1 MPRHLTG
8 LTALEFYGHLSNVPT
23 SIIKQRRGPLLEKV
37 GLAERAKDPVR
48 TYSKGMLQ
56 RLGLAQAMLHDPELF
71 ILDEPT
77 DGLDPLARSQV
88 RGYLTEL
95 KRQGKTIFLNSH
107 ILQEVELICDRV
119 AILDRGVLRRV
130 ANVAEITS
138 GRVSITEGG
147 NGQPH
152 AAQEAL
158 ELHLDLTGPEA
169 TIRQMLG
176 SLPISSWQP
185 FSPTDFRVVTRVPS
199 QPAVDELIDRL
210 RSSGDQHRRPLA
222 AAGEP
227 GRGVLGDRGRSRG
240 LTAVWSLGAC
250 DLVHSIPMRPY
261 LAIIKDSFREA
272 IASRVLWVLLA
283 LITVKLIALAATG
296 IRVDVRTDF
305 VCGDMVEG
313 PRLAGK
319 LRQAAAADEPSP
331 GKRMWG
337 FIGEGS
343 QQKLIALDASPERR
357 SRRVFP
363 GNGSLAE
370 LADDADP
377 PPRPVRRASV
387 EHSHAVQRSQGPA
400 GQAAAIAQRAATW
413 PASTA
418 C

>member
-1 MPRHLTG
+1 MQPAIETQDLRKTYVEGLFRRKRQEALKGVSLRVERGEIFGLLGGNGAGKTTFIKTLLGIIRKTGGQASLLGFPAGDRRGRKLVGYLPENLRVPRHLTG

-119 AILDRGVLRRV
+119 AILDPGVLRRV

-152 AAQEAL
+152 ASQEAL
-158 ELHLDLTGPEA
+158 ELHLDLTGSEA
-169 TIRQMLG
+169 TIRQTLG
-176 SLPISSWQP
+176 SFPINTWQP
-185 FSPTDFRVVTRVPS
+185 FSATDFRVVTRVPS

-210 RSSGDQHRRPLA
+210 RQ
-222 AAGEP
+222 AGISI
-227 GRGVLGDRGRSRG
+227 VG
-240 LTAVWSLGAC
+240 L
-250 DLVHSIPMRPY
+250 
-261 LAIIKDSFREA
+261 
-272 IASRVLWVLLA
+272 
-283 LITVKLIALAATG
+283 
-296 IRVDVRTDF
+296 
-305 VCGDMVEG
+305 
-313 PRLAGK
+313 
-319 LRQAAAADEPSP
+319 
-331 GKRMWG
+331 
-337 FIGEGS
+337 
-343 QQKLIALDASPERR
+343 
-357 SRRVFP
+357 SRRRV
-363 GNGSLAE
+363 SLEDAYLEIVAE
-370 LADDADP
+370 
-377 PPRPVRRASV
+377 
-387 EHSHAVQRSQGPA
+387 
-400 GQAAAIAQRAATW
+400 AAE
-413 PASTA
+413 
-418 C
+418 